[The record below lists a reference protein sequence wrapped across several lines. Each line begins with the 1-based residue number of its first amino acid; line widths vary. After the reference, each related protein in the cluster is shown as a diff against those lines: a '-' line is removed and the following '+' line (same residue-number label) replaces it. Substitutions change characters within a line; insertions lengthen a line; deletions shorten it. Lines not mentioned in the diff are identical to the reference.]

1 MDHASASELL
11 GVYALDA
18 LDADEAAQVRA
29 HLDQCPRC
37 RDEVYHHQEAAA
49 ALAFA
54 GATAPEG
61 LWARISDQLDIGSPP
76 VDMARMYPLQP
87 ATGVTRSGRRRRRPA
102 GLGLASAV
110 AAVAAVLVAFFGMQ
124 VRSER
129 HDLHQVQQALASR
142 ASDQAATA
150 ALLEPGSTRV
160 TLVSADRRLQ
170 VQAVVT
176 TAGTGYL
183 LNNNL
188 PSLGSDRTYQ
198 LWGKAGATTVSLGV
212 IGPHFT
218 TVPFRADMPLSEL
231 VLTNEQ
237 APGVVSS
244 TQNAVAAGSIP
255 A

>member
-1 MDHASASELL
+1 MDHATAAELL

-18 LDADEAAQVRA
+18 LDADEAADVRA

-37 RDEVYHHQEAAA
+37 RDEVNQHQEAAA

-61 LWARISDQLDIGSPP
+61 LWARISEQLDTGPP
-76 VDMARMYPLQP
+76 PAEMARMYPLR
-87 ATGVTRSGRRRRRPA
+87 ASTEATRSGRRRRRA

-110 AAVAAVLVAFFGMQ
+110 AAVAAVLVVFFGLQ

-129 HDLHQVQQALASR
+129 HDLHQVKQALASKGL
-142 ASDQAATA
+142 DEAATA

-188 PSLGSDRTYQ
+188 PSLSTDRTYQ
-198 LWGKAGATTVSLGV
+198 LWGKAGGTTVSLGV
-212 IGPHFT
+212 IGPHFD
-218 TVPFRADMPLSEL
+218 TVPFRADMPLNEL

-244 TQNAVAAGSIP
+244 QQNAVAAGSVP